1 MLFVNC
7 IFVAHNREIVAMSTF
22 RKRTYACNP
31 KIAPGFSVRSIGHFQ
46 LSPPDHE
53 ARRFFDFGE
62 IFWCV
67 HGKGVFRLDGK
78 EFILNPDFV
87 WYYPPGSFHDY
98 DPFEAEFQYFWL
110 TVDGPGVAFLFD
122 GLGILPGLNYGGSCP
137 VHLFSRIA
145 QLLPV
150 TRQEAGFEV
159 LSAAFEIFC
168 KIPAARQPGD
178 EQPSPAEAARKI
190 IDSQFTDP
198 SFNVEELAARLA
210 CHRSTVSRN
219 FSQKWNISVSDYIIN
234 CRLQYAM
241 ILLKETN
248 TPIREVALESGFS
261 SAAYFSRVFTARTGT
276 TPAAFRRAT

>member
-22 RKRTYACNP
+22 RKRTYSCNP
-31 KIAPGFSVRSIGHFQ
+31 KIAPGFCVRSIGHFQ

-53 ARRFFDFGE
+53 ARRAFDFGE

-67 HGKGVFRLDGK
+67 HGRGVFRLAGQ

-110 TVDGPGVAFLFD
+110 TVDGPGVAPLFD
-122 GLGILPGLNYGGSCP
+122 GLGIKPGLNYGGSCP

-145 QLLPV
+145 NLLPAV
-150 TRQEAGFEV
+150 NPEAGLEA
-159 LSAAFEIFC
+159 LSAAFEIFS
-168 KIPAARQPGD
+168 KIPASSQPGR
-178 EQPSPAEAARKI
+178 EQPTLAESARKI
-190 IDSQFTDP
+190 IDSQFTD
-198 SFNVEELAARLA
+198 SAFNVEELAARLSV
-210 CHRSTVSRN
+210 HRSTVSRT
-219 FSQKWNISVSDYIIN
+219 FRQKWDISVSDYIIN

-241 ILLKETN
+241 MLLKETN
-248 TPIREVALESGFS
+248 TPIRDIARESGFS
-261 SAAYFSRVFTARTGT
+261 SAAYFSRVFTARTGIS
-276 TPAAFRRAT
+276 PAAFRRS